1 MQSAPSPV
9 RLFFNRDLVK
19 KSSTAGT
26 APLSFWLFNVGDF
39 DLTDVQITTRWTSEP
54 APSAVA
60 CSASRKAPLEAGKAL
75 PLTVALQV
83 DRFGA
88 FGLEVVVEV
97 TASATRKPLAWVTHG
112 ELLMT
117 FNEQRDGH
125 TTIEFKG
132 DAVLGDTVLP
142 RATNIEFGR
151 VAMLDNVSFD
161 ATKQPLA
168 EAASEM
174 PSSESLEELRLV
186 AHLAQ
191 RPARQVDLG
200 TDWRLAATESSES
213 SALNVCFTDRGNHRV
228 RQLPVDA
235 RFCFAVT
242 LGESGWLTVFTRDEL
257 GQYYWL
263 APCGPALLQA
273 LAPGRYLAGAKA
285 DALHWG
291 VLDEYGHVHR
301 GPQGL
306 IALLTPLPLVETQQR
321 CCGNVDAATVANC
334 VDRARQM
341 PGGKIAVA
349 EVTIVKGQ

>member
-1 MQSAPSPV
+1 MQSTPSPV

-19 KSSTAGT
+19 QSSTAGT

-54 APSAVA
+54 APSAA
-60 CSASRKAPLEAGKAL
+60 PCSASRKAPLVAGKAL
-75 PLTVALQV
+75 PLTVALRV
-83 DRFGA
+83 GCFGT
-88 FGLEVVVEV
+88 FGLEVVVEA
-97 TASATRKPLAWVTHG
+97 TASATRKRLAWVTHG

-117 FNEQRDGH
+117 FNEQRGGDPTIKFNGPAILID
-125 TTIEFKG
+125 TTLRRSRQYQFE
-132 DAVLGDTVLP
+132 
-142 RATNIEFGR
+142 R
-151 VAMLDNVSFD
+151 VALLDNVSFEN
-161 ATKQPLA
+161 TEQPLA
-168 EAASEM
+168 AAQSEM
-174 PSSESLEELRLV
+174 PSTESLAELHLV
-186 AHLAQ
+186 AYQINPA
-191 RPARQVDLG
+191 ARQVDLG

-213 SALNVCFTDRGNHRV
+213 SALNVCFTDRGNHPV

-235 RFCFAVT
+235 RLCFAVT

-273 LAPGRYLAGAKA
+273 LAPGRFLAGANA
-285 DALHWG
+285 DALRWG
-291 VLDEYGHVHR
+291 DLDTYYHVHW

-334 VDRARQM
+334 VDRTRQM

-349 EVTIVKGQ
+349 EVTIVRGQ